1 MEALRNKYLRLINS
15 IRYDFKRYLYDQI
28 NWEDRLII
36 IKGQR
41 GVGKT
46 TMILQYIK
54 YEVKDVS
61 KSLYISLD
69 DIYFTDTTLSA
80 LVDDF
85 VLNDGQFLFIDEV
98 HRYPQW
104 SKEIKTYMIFIL
116 VWR

>member
-1 MEALRNKYLRLINS
+1 MEALRNKYLRLLNAT
-15 IRYDFKRYLYDQI
+15 RYDFKRYLYDKI

-46 TMILQYIK
+46 TMVLQYIK
-54 YEVKDVS
+54 NEVKDLS

-69 DIYFTDTTLSA
+69 DIYFANNSLSA

-104 SKEIKTYMIFIL
+104 SREIKNIFTL
-116 VWR
+116 V